1 MVLATEWTSDAEEF
15 MAEIDAKCG
24 YGSEILRRE
33 MERAGYPKDMRLS
46 IEGDDPRCAAMR
58 SEVAA
63 AAERLAD
70 AEWNERGWNFAPH
83 VHIRHVIAAMVEM
96 RLLQVLEDV
105 VLMMMRL
112 H

>member
-15 MAEIDAKCG
+15 MAEIDAKGG
-24 YGSEILRRE
+24 YGVEILRRE
-33 MERAGYPKDMRLS
+33 MERAGYPEGMRQS
-46 IEGDDPRCAAMR
+46 IEGDAPAAAAMR

-63 AAERLAD
+63 ASERLAD
-70 AEWNERGWNFAPH
+70 AEWDEKGWDFAPH

-112 H
+112 R